1 MEFTGRMEFAAVQ
14 TMSASADWKTIVTI
28 LYTKVK
34 MLSNAALRKT
44 GTGWEFVSEEAV
56 EDFVEAH
63 LESLLGLTLIKRQ
76 FTVNEQRCD
85 IIAVDE
91 NKQLVVVE
99 LKNAE
104 DRYIVQQLTR
114 YYHALLEHKP
124 FAEQVNYDFPVRLVA
139 IAPSFHRDSFT
150 DRKYNHL
157 LLQFL
162 QFAIVP
168 DGDNL
173 YFDLKDVDTGHTSQ
187 VEITHQ
193 QGEITENIPSPPKA
207 LLKLL
212 SKCELIQQQ
221 EILKIRHKLLSFDK
235 RMEEI
240 VSAGS
245 IKYGNGNS
253 KNSKFCA
260 ELCSDSKGTI
270 ILFLWLPLKGL
281 TSKIIGRA
289 RIWTDWNGN
298 SLVEGY
304 VSSGIGG
311 KLSSQKKVI
320 ANQTEKLNQ
329 NLKNIEHQQL
339 SVKYMWFQEQK
350 FRVYINSIINIID
363 KYNASK
369 LLTYEEMK
377 YIELGKDIKNIFLQ
391 CNIAARY
398 PNVEETI
405 DNLNNSICKLSADQ
419 LIDLALEKWLKR
431 L

>member
-1 MEFTGRMEFAAVQ
+1 
-14 TMSASADWKTIVTI
+14 
-28 LYTKVK
+28 

-76 FTVNEQRCD
+76 YTVNEQRCD

-91 NKQLVVVE
+91 NKSLTVLE
-99 LKNAE
+99 LKNGE

-162 QFAIVP
+162 EFAIVP

-173 YFDLKDVDTGHTSQ
+173 YFYLKDVDTGHTSQ
-187 VEITHQ
+187 VKITYQ
-193 QGEITENIPSPPKA
+193 ERESTENIPSPPKA

-212 SKCELIQQQ
+212 SKYDLIQQQ

-235 RMEEI
+235 RMEEV

-260 ELCSDSKGTI
+260 ELCSDSKGNL

-281 TSKIIGRA
+281 TSKTIGRA

-304 VSSGIGG
+304 VSSGIGA
-311 KLSSQKKVI
+311 KLSSGKKVI
-320 ANQTEKLNQ
+320 ANQTEKLKQ
-329 NLKNIEHQQL
+329 NLTNIEQQV
-339 SVKYMWFQEQK
+339 SPRDRWFQEQK
-350 FRVYINSIINIID
+350 FIEYINGAVKIIN
-363 KYNASK
+363 KYGLSK
-369 LLTYEEMK
+369 TLTYEEMK
-377 YIELGKDIKNIFLQ
+377 YIELGKDVKNVFFKWNL
-391 CNIAARY
+391 ADRF
-398 PNVEETI
+398 PNVGETI
-405 DNLNNSICKLSADQ
+405 DNLNNSICKFSGYQ